1 MTAKSDA
8 LRTYEAWLND
18 PAIDEATKL
27 ELQSIAQD
35 ADEIEERFYKQLEFG
50 TGGLRGIIGAGTNR
64 MNRYTVGKATQ
75 GLAQYVLELEQQ
87 SDKAS
92 DQQSDQQS
100 ESTEPSVVI
109 AYDSR
114 HQSPEFALAAALVLA
129 GNGIRAYVFEGLRA
143 TPQLSFTVR
152 ELQASAGIVITAS
165 HNPPEYN
172 GFKVYG
178 PDGGQLVTEGAL
190 QVMAHIKQINSFS
203 EIKTITKQEA
213 EQQGKLKWLGADLD
227 ERYIKAMS
235 AVSLND
241 PINPSFNQNISI
253 VYTPLHGTGNI
264 PVRDALE
271 QIGCTNVHIVAEQEK
286 PDPDFSTVVSPNPE
300 EREAFTLALKL
311 AEQVKADIIIGT
323 DPDADRMGA
332 AVRSSDGSYVMLSG
346 NQTGAILTYYV
357 LSRLK
362 EKGELPT
369 DGVLIK
375 TIVTSELGAVIAKDF
390 GVEVINTL
398 TGFKYI
404 GEHMSAFERTG
415 EKQFIIGYEESYG
428 YLVGNYARDKDAI
441 VAAMLICEAAA
452 YYKEQGKSLGDILE
466 QIYQTYGYYVEELK
480 SKTLTGIAGVA
491 LIERMMETFRKQPP
505 EQVAGK
511 RVTEFK
517 DYAQGIDDLP
527 KSNVLK
533 YILED
538 GSWFCLRP
546 SGTEP
551 KIKVYFGVVTPSAEQ
566 SKESVDQLI
575 AAVMTI
581 LDAVE

>member
-1 MTAKSDA
+1 MMMAKSEA
-8 LRTYEAWLND
+8 LQTYEAWLND
-18 PAIDEATKL
+18 PSIDEQTKR
-27 ELQSIAQD
+27 ELKSISQD
-35 ADEIEERFYKQLEFG
+35 VDEIEERFYKQLEFG
-50 TGGLRGIIGAGTNR
+50 TGGLRGIIGVGTNR

-75 GLAQYVLELEQQ
+75 GLARYVLETVGSLN
-87 SDKAS
+87 SSAS
-92 DQQSDQQS
+92 RV
-100 ESTEPSVVI
+100 PAVVI

-143 TPQLSFTVR
+143 TPQLSFAVR

-190 QVMAHIKQINSFS
+190 QVMAHIKQIDSFA
-203 EIKTITKQEA
+203 EIKTLPKQEA
-213 EQQGKLKWLGADLD
+213 EQQGLLQWIGTDLD
-227 ERYIKAMS
+227 ERYIKAVS
-235 AVSLND
+235 AVSLNE

-253 VYTPLHGTGNI
+253 IYTPLHGTGNV
-264 PVRDALE
+264 PVRDALK
-271 QIGCTNVHIVAEQEK
+271 QIGCTNVHIVAEQEM
-286 PDPDFSTVVSPNPE
+286 PDPDFSTVQSPNPE

-332 AVRSSDGSYVMLSG
+332 AVRSSDGTYVMLSG

-362 EKGELPT
+362 ENGRLPT
-369 DGVLIK
+369 NGVLIK

-390 GVEVINTL
+390 GVETINTL

-404 GEHMSAFERTG
+404 GEHMSTFEGTG

-428 YLVGNYARDKDAI
+428 YLVGTYARDKDAI

-466 QIYQTYGYYVEELK
+466 QIYETYGYYVEELK

-491 LIERMMETFRKQPP
+491 LIQKIMDTFRAQPP

-511 RVTEFK
+511 RVTVSK
-517 DYAQGIDDLP
+517 DYTQGIDGLP
-527 KSNVLK
+527 KANVLK

-551 KIKVYFGVVTPSAEQ
+551 KIKVYFGVITPSAEQ
-566 SKESVDQLI
+566 SKESIDQLV
-575 AAVMTI
+575 AAVMAI